1 LIFNDLD
8 HDPGRQNLIRSSQ
21 LFSFCFQKLAD
32 DFLRPI
38 FDKAEYAIQRIPAD
52 LWFYRCDSASVRTGA
67 DRHCL
72 HAFLPCFCLFCLPA
86 AYLIM
91 TAFPA
96 SADTLNLTSTTPEFE
111 AADRARRFGGVAR
124 LYGPAGL
131 AAFERAHVAVIGIG
145 GVGSW
150 TVEALARNAIGR
162 LTLIDL
168 DNVAESNTNRQVHAL
183 DGNYGK
189 AKVSAMAERIH
200 LIDPACRVEQV
211 EDFIEPANFDSV
223 LGGGFDFVV
232 DAIDSVRT
240 KTALIAWCVEHGQP
254 LITVGGA
261 GGQLDPTR
269 IRIDDLA
276 LTIQDPL
283 LSKVRGQLRKLH
295 GFPRGPKAKF
305 KVSAVYSDEP
315 LIYPEAPARDAS
327 EVAGSEEM
335 APAAAGPVGLNC
347 AGFGSSVCVTASFG
361 FAAAAYV
368 LRNIAKPA

>member
-1 LIFNDLD
+1 MTPISSLTALD
-8 HDPGRQNLIRSSQ
+8 AAASE
-21 LFSFCFQKLAD
+21 
-32 DFLRPI
+32 
-38 FDKAEYAIQRIPAD
+38 AE
-52 LWFYRCDSASVRTGA
+52 T
-67 DRHCL
+67 
-72 HAFLPCFCLFCLPA
+72 
-86 AYLIM
+86 
-91 TAFPA
+91 
-96 SADTLNLTSTTPEFE
+96 
-111 AADRARRFGGVAR
+111 ADRARRFGGVAR
-124 LYGPAGL
+124 LYGPAAL
-131 AAFERAHVAVIGIG
+131 AAFENAHVAVIGIG

-150 TVEALARNAIGR
+150 AVEALARSALGQ

-200 LIDPACRVEQV
+200 LIDPACRVELV
-211 EDFIEPANFDSV
+211 EDFVEPANFDAL
-223 LGGGFDFVV
+223 LGGGFDFII

-240 KTALIAWCVEHGQP
+240 KTALIAWCVARGQR

-261 GGQLDPTR
+261 GGQFDPTR

-315 LIYPEAPARDAS
+315 LMYPEAPSCDISEDA
-327 EVAGSEEM
+327 EHLET
-335 APAAAGPVGLNC
+335 APGYAGPVGLNC

-361 FAAAAYV
+361 FAAVAYV
-368 LRNIAKPA
+368 LKDIAQRASKAGA

>member
-1 LIFNDLD
+1 MST
-8 HDPGRQNLIRSSQ
+8 P
-21 LFSFCFQKLAD
+21 
-32 DFLRPI
+32 PP
-38 FDKAEYAIQRIPAD
+38 AIPSD
-52 LWFYRCDSASVRTGA
+52 ASTDVTTDIDGSE
-67 DRHCL
+67 
-72 HAFLPCFCLFCLPA
+72 
-86 AYLIM
+86 
-91 TAFPA
+91 
-96 SADTLNLTSTTPEFE
+96 SADH
-111 AADRARRFGGVAR
+111 ARRFGGVAR
-124 LYGPAGL
+124 LYGAPAL

-150 TVEALARNAIGR
+150 AAEALARSAIGT

-168 DNVAESNTNRQVHAL
+168 DNVAESNTNRQIHAL

-189 AKVSAMAERIH
+189 PKVEAMAGRIK
-200 LIDPACRVEQV
+200 LINPQCDVRLV
-211 EDFIEPANFDSV
+211 EDFIEPGNFASV
-223 LGGGFDFVV
+223 LGGGGFDFVV

-240 KTALIAWCVEHGQP
+240 KTALIAWCVEQKLP

-283 LSKVRGQLRKLH
+283 LSKVRAQLRKQH

-315 LIYPEAPARDAS
+315 LIYPEAAVCDID
-327 EVAGSEEM
+327 EE
-335 APAAAGPVGLNC
+335 AAHVTTSPGHTGPVGLNC

-361 FAAAAYV
+361 FAAVAYV
-368 LRNIAKPA
+368 LRAIAQQASAK

>member
-1 LIFNDLD
+1 
-8 HDPGRQNLIRSSQ
+8 
-21 LFSFCFQKLAD
+21 
-32 DFLRPI
+32 
-38 FDKAEYAIQRIPAD
+38 
-52 LWFYRCDSASVRTGA
+52 
-67 DRHCL
+67 
-72 HAFLPCFCLFCLPA
+72 
-86 AYLIM
+86 M
-91 TAFPA
+91 TAFSA
-96 SADTLNLTSTTPEFE
+96 SADALNVTSAAPEFE

-150 TVEALARNAIGR
+150 AVEALARNAIGR

-189 AKVSAMAERIH
+189 AKVRAMAERIR
-200 LIDPACRVEQV
+200 LIDPDCLVEEV
-211 EDFIEPANFDSV
+211 EDFVEPANFDSI
-223 LGGGFDFVV
+223 LGGGFDFVI

-240 KTALIAWCVEHGQP
+240 KTALIAWCVEHNQP

-283 LSKVRGQLRKLH
+283 LSKVRGQLRKSH
-295 GFPRGPKAKF
+295 GFPRGPKSRF
-305 KVSAVYSDEP
+305 KVSAVYSEEP
-315 LIYPEAPARDAS
+315 LIYPEAPACDISGEA
-327 EVAGSEEM
+327 EHVETAPGYAGS
-335 APAAAGPVGLNC
+335 VGLNC

-361 FAAAAYV
+361 LAAVSYV
-368 LRNIAKPA
+368 LRELAKRPEIKA

>member
-1 LIFNDLD
+1 MN
-8 HDPGRQNLIRSSQ
+8 
-21 LFSFCFQKLAD
+21 A
-32 DFLRPI
+32 
-38 FDKAEYAIQRIPAD
+38 
-52 LWFYRCDSASVRTGA
+52 SASSSTLTDNLNASTA
-67 DRHCL
+67 D
-72 HAFLPCFCLFCLPA
+72 
-86 AYLIM
+86 
-91 TAFPA
+91 
-96 SADTLNLTSTTPEFE
+96 FE
-111 AADRARRFGGVAR
+111 AADRARRFGGVTR
-124 LYGPAGL
+124 LYGVAGL

-150 TVEALARNAIGR
+150 VVEALARNAIGK

-189 AKVSAMAERIH
+189 PKVSAMAERIK
-200 LIDPACRVEQV
+200 LIDPACEVVEV
-211 EDFIEPANFDSV
+211 EDFVEPANFDSV
-223 LGGGFDFVV
+223 LGGGFDFVI

-240 KTALIAWCVEHGQP
+240 KTALIAWCVEKAQP

-283 LSKVRGQLRKLH
+283 LSKVRAQLRKLH
-295 GFPRGPKAKF
+295 GFPRGPKSRF

-315 LIYPEAPARDAS
+315 LIYPNAPQKADSEDAD
-327 EVAGSEEM
+327 
-335 APAAAGPVGLNC
+335 APLDLAGPQGLNC

-368 LRNIAKPA
+368 LRNLARMG

>member
-1 LIFNDLD
+1 MSVHRAQATSPDITSADLPGNDLA
-8 HDPGRQNLIRSSQ
+8 Q
-21 LFSFCFQKLAD
+21 
-32 DFLRPI
+32 
-38 FDKAEYAIQRIPAD
+38 
-52 LWFYRCDSASVRTGA
+52 
-67 DRHCL
+67 
-72 HAFLPCFCLFCLPA
+72 
-86 AYLIM
+86 
-91 TAFPA
+91 
-96 SADTLNLTSTTPEFE
+96 
-111 AADRARRFGGVAR
+111 ADRARRFGGVAR
-124 LYGPAGL
+124 LYGTRAL

-150 TVEALARNAIGR
+150 VAEALARSAVGT

-189 AKVSAMAERIH
+189 PKVEAMAERIA
-200 LIDPACRVEQV
+200 LIDPACDVRLV
-211 EDFIEPANFDSV
+211 EDFVEPDNFDAL
-223 LGGGFDFVV
+223 LGGGFDYIV

-240 KTALIAWCVEHGQP
+240 KTALIAWCVERGLP

-283 LSKVRGQLRKLH
+283 LSKVRAQLRKQY

-305 KVSAVYSDEP
+305 KVGAVYSDEP
-315 LIYPEAPARDAS
+315 LIYPETAVCDVDEGAQH
-327 EVAGSEEM
+327 VATSPGH
-335 APAAAGPVGLNC
+335 AGPIGLNC

-361 FAAAAYV
+361 FAAAAHV
-368 LRNIAKPA
+368 LRALARAAG

>member
-1 LIFNDLD
+1 MSTASATAPSDLTT
-8 HDPGRQNLIRSSQ
+8 S
-21 LFSFCFQKLAD
+21 LA
-32 DFLRPI
+32 PN
-38 FDKAEYAIQRIPAD
+38 EYAD
-52 LWFYRCDSASVRTGA
+52 
-67 DRHCL
+67 H
-72 HAFLPCFCLFCLPA
+72 
-86 AYLIM
+86 
-91 TAFPA
+91 
-96 SADTLNLTSTTPEFE
+96 E
-111 AADRARRFGGVAR
+111 RRFGGVAR
-124 LYGPAGL
+124 LYGAPAL
-131 AAFERAHVAVIGIG
+131 AAFERARVAVIGIG

-150 TVEALARNAIGR
+150 VAEALARSAVGS

-168 DNVAESNTNRQVHAL
+168 DNVAESNTNRQIHAL
-183 DGNYGK
+183 EGNYGK
-189 AKVSAMAERIH
+189 PKVDAMAERIK
-200 LIDPACRVEQV
+200 LINPLCDVRLI
-211 EDFIEPANFDSV
+211 EDFIEPDNFDTV
-223 LGGGFDFVV
+223 LGGGFDYVI

-240 KTALIAWCVEHGQP
+240 KTALIAWCVEHKQP

-315 LIYPEAPARDAS
+315 LIYP
-327 EVAGSEEM
+327 
-335 APAAAGPVGLNC
+335 AAAVCDIDEAAEHVTTSPGHTGPVGLNC

-368 LRNIAKPA
+368 LRTLAKAAA